1 VIGLA
6 AFRIPAS
13 SSGFEPSE
21 LVRND
26 PRLDDVANEP
36 QATDVT
42 APSPVRQLLAAY
54 AGLWALLDVLAVL
67 PGSNPSFSSTSG
79 LLASVFIQCL
89 LIWRL
94 SLGSAVAWAIGL
106 FMALGS
112 VASLFLMGAPPVG
125 LTEALFVVIL
135 FAQTGVLLTP
145 PIRALVRSQ
154 GHTPSAAA

>member
-1 VIGLA
+1 
-6 AFRIPAS
+6 
-13 SSGFEPSE
+13 
-21 LVRND
+21 
-26 PRLDDVANEP
+26 VANEP

-79 LLASVFIQCL
+79 LLVSVFIQCL

-112 VASLFLMGAPPVG
+112 VASLFLLGAPVG
-125 LTEALFVVIL
+125 LTEALFVVIF